1 MPNRKKATTG
11 APSHSIVRKRNGPV
25 LRYIRVKASP
35 PLTLDAVATP
45 RQSGTEHP
53 RCGPPSTY
61 SPSASSL
68 SRCLRLS
75 TSSKIVRSQLRSS
88 SSSSPLPL
96 RQSQAQD
103 DCCPDLSGLSPPKDM
118 ARSNSRRI
126 CAAPL
131 RGQRQMILRGVGQRG
146 PPEKC
151 FPNKRRE
158 QINNNNNTLD
168 AITKVG
174 TAFRSLSDPWA
185 DNTTPHGRL
194 MLTVLG
200 GLAAI

>member
-61 SPSASSL
+61 SPSASLL

-131 RGQRQMILRGVGQRG
+131 RGQRQMILGGRPTR
-146 PPEKC
+146 PSREMLPEQATRADKQQQQH
-151 FPNKRRE
+151 PRRNHKGWHSI
-158 QINNNNNTLD
+158 QVV
-168 AITKVG
+168 K
-174 TAFRSLSDPWA
+174 
-185 DNTTPHGRL
+185 
-194 MLTVLG
+194 
-200 GLAAI
+200 

>member
-1 MPNRKKATTG
+1 
-11 APSHSIVRKRNGPV
+11 
-25 LRYIRVKASP
+25 
-35 PLTLDAVATP
+35 
-45 RQSGTEHP
+45 
-53 RCGPPSTY
+53 
-61 SPSASSL
+61 
-68 SRCLRLS
+68 
-75 TSSKIVRSQLRSS
+75 
-88 SSSSPLPL
+88 
-96 RQSQAQD
+96 
-103 DCCPDLSGLSPPKDM
+103 M

-168 AITKVG
+168 AITKAG